1 VKLQL
6 LNSCLMYIM
15 KPCNATQAVSR
26 SVVDEGTVVRLPLNV
41 YDLARRIRRISLDIA
56 ESGAR
61 YGNKPTAEEVAAA
74 VKLPA
79 EKVQKILQVC
89 FAWALWVCFSL
100 AV

>member
-1 VKLQL
+1 
-6 LNSCLMYIM
+6 ME
-15 KPCNATQAVSR
+15 PCNATQAVSR

-56 ESGAR
+56 ETGAR

-89 FAWALWVCFSL
+89 LPGRPWVCLAL